1 MAHRGSPLL
10 YRDFAPLGGLSR
22 GGGTKSGF
30 FLHLGKVFFVGGFAP
45 ILPMRFVTKEQKIM
59 KNLFLWIWDFV
70 DSLAWA
76 ITQNGYTEILPD
88 DDIPENPADLGS
100 SSE

>member
-1 MAHRGSPLL
+1 
-10 YRDFAPLGGLSR
+10 
-22 GGGTKSGF
+22 
-30 FLHLGKVFFVGGFAP
+30 
-45 ILPMRFVTKEQKIM
+45 M
-59 KNLFLWIWDFV
+59 KNLFLWIWDLV

-88 DDIPENPADLGS
+88 DEVSKNPDDLGS